1 MRADNKEGGK
11 HLDARKQEFR
21 VVKEQEAL
29 GQCNRL
35 TWQGAVP
42 DAIGLMAEA
51 SQWARLSAMN
61 HVYIK
66 KEILTIGKTVEILF
80 GLHHCKTEYFRA
92 V

>member
-11 HLDARKQEFR
+11 RLDARKQEFR

-61 HVYIK
+61 HVYK
-66 KEILTIGKTVEILF
+66 KREILTIGKTVEILF